1 MSTSDLET
9 LQLQFDSLLC
19 QQTSDNLSKL
29 ATHMHIS
36 ENLAGKRRLE
46 IVKLVRLH
54 LDTVLNEPDG
64 IDLDEYFHDLIAFL
78 KGEPPPLEKTEE
90 EKEVERLRIAL
101 RDLKL
106 QQEMQLKS
114 IMDELEAAKKKL
126 SGGATA
132 TSGTDN
138 SDEGTATQS
147 AAVTPSILRR
157 EFKISGQI
165 GEPGQADKLT
175 YLSLIHQIDSGVA
188 KGYTEDEI
196 CDAVIKAIS
205 PHSSLRN
212 YVLTMPDRSLG
223 KLRSILRVFSQQKTA
238 SDLYQRLVTTSQET
252 KETPQQFLLRALD
265 ARNKVLFAAQEENS
279 QGEYTKQLVQ
289 NTFLKTMETGLR
301 DENLVTNFRPFL
313 RPPGLSDEALM
324 KNLNELANKQAER
337 KAKVISSSDRQRAA
351 KVFMTGTPE
360 NDIVSD
366 LSSAKERRAGSNT
379 NENMKLYA
387 EVKEL
392 KTHLADLK
400 RSVEENQQASYRPPR
415 FQARDQGKGRGRHN
429 FRGPSYRPL
438 GCQTCRK
445 NGRDEF
451 CDHCFKCGQSG
462 HFRSQCNSPVQSREG
477 NAQRLFQGGRE

>member
-90 EKEVERLRIAL
+90 EKEVERLQIAL

-114 IMDELEAAKKKL
+114 IMDELEAAKKKV

-223 KLRSILRVFSQQKTA
+223 KLRSILRVFFQQKTA

-279 QGEYTKQLVQ
+279 QGGVHQAIGAEYI
-289 NTFLKTMETGLR
+289 LKDHG
-301 DENLVTNFRPFL
+301 DW
-313 RPPGLSDEALM
+313 
-324 KNLNELANKQAER
+324 
-337 KAKVISSSDRQRAA
+337 SSR
-351 KVFMTGTPE
+351 
-360 NDIVSD
+360 
-366 LSSAKERRAGSNT
+366 
-379 NENMKLYA
+379 
-387 EVKEL
+387 
-392 KTHLADLK
+392 
-400 RSVEENQQASYRPPR
+400 
-415 FQARDQGKGRGRHN
+415 
-429 FRGPSYRPL
+429 
-438 GCQTCRK
+438 
-445 NGRDEF
+445 
-451 CDHCFKCGQSG
+451 
-462 HFRSQCNSPVQSREG
+462 
-477 NAQRLFQGGRE
+477 